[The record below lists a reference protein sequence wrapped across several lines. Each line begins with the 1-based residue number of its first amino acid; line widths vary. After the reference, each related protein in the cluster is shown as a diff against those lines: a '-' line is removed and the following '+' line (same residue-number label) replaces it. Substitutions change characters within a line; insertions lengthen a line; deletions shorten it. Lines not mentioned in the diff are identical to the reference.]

1 MRAVRLSAIAFLVP
15 ALCACAHAAGPPGA
29 AGPGPGPAS
38 TLPPDGIAAYFP
50 LAVGNQWTWL
60 DRSPSTPADA
70 VARRT
75 VRILSRDAEG
85 YYLDSDKGALKAAGP
100 CIQDRL
106 RRILCAPFTPGR
118 TWTSVVSVT
127 STEHYEIAGV
137 GETVRVPA
145 GSFEGC
151 VRVRARNR
159 AGPATESQLE
169 ISYAPGV
176 GPIRIET
183 FAVSQGK
190 AALQVR
196 AELESFH
203 LEGK

>member
-1 MRAVRLSAIAFLVP
+1 
-15 ALCACAHAAGPPGA
+15 
-29 AGPGPGPAS
+29 
-38 TLPPDGIAAYFP
+38 
-50 LAVGNQWTWL
+50 
-60 DRSPSTPADA
+60 
-70 VARRT
+70 
-75 VRILSRDAEG
+75 
-85 YYLDSDKGALKAAGP
+85 
-100 CIQDRL
+100 
-106 RRILCAPFTPGR
+106 
-118 TWTSVVSVT
+118 
-127 STEHYEIAGV
+127 
-137 GETVRVPA
+137 VPA
-145 GSFEGC
+145 GAFEGC